1 MITYEGKYTTADV
14 MTDEI
19 DVETANQIN
28 HFIND
33 QSFTGPVKIMPD
45 CHYGKGAV
53 IGFTMPLGDRVIPE
67 TIGVDIACGL
77 RTVILE
83 CDRAALEGFKTRE
96 FDSKIRKLIKV
107 GNKVYDKPVV
117 NIERKLP
124 WEKINMVAGLMTVK
138 LNDKLGA
145 SFKSP
150 KLNFEYFKSMCKRI
164 GEDPWY
170 AQCSCGSLGSGNH
183 MAELGYSDDAELGY
197 ISVHSGS
204 RHLGLMVAK
213 YWQNTAAERASNKGK
228 DSYFDSVKAI
238 QLNFPRSEWESRIHE
253 LKDSPKVSKGLEWL
267 EGEDMLNYLYD
278 SIICYH
284 FALASRAYMADV
296 IIEALDV
303 AKFGADSKIK
313 VKDCIDTV
321 HNYISPY
328 DLIIRKGAVSA
339 HANGE
344 ILVIPLNMED
354 GILICEGLGNP
365 DWNFSAPHG
374 AGRLMSRTQAK
385 EHLNQEEA
393 KESMKSK
400 GIFSSV
406 LPKDELKGAY
416 KSSQMIIDS
425 IAPTARIMF
434 HMKPII
440 NFKGG

>member
-53 IGFTMPLGDRVIPE
+53 IGFTMPLGDRLSPNLV
-67 TIGVDIACGL
+67 GVDIACGL
-77 RTVILE
+77 RTILLR
-83 CDRAALEGFKTRE
+83 CDRETIEEFKTQE
-96 FDSKIRKLIKV
+96 FDSKIRKLIKM

-117 NIERKLP
+117 NIERRIDWRVLSKVGA
-124 WEKINMVAGLMTVK
+124 IMTRS
-138 LNDKLGA
+138 LNERFGTDFKA
-145 SFKSP
+145 PTFSFS
-150 KLNFEYFKSMCKRI
+150 YFGKMCKRV

-238 QLNFPRSEWESRIHE
+238 QLNFPREKWESQIQGLRE
-253 LKDSPKVSKGLEWL
+253 QPKISKGLEWL
-267 EGEDMLNYLYD
+267 EGEDMFGYLCD
-278 SIICYH
+278 SIICYF
-284 FALASRAYMADV
+284 FAMASRTYMAETILSTIGYPKFGDHPNIEIMN
-296 IIEALDV
+296 IIE
-303 AKFGADSKIK
+303 
-313 VKDCIDTV
+313 TV
-321 HNYISPY
+321 HNYINPL

-354 GILICEGLGNP
+354 GILVCEGLGNP

-393 KESMKSK
+393 KESMESK

-416 KSSQMIIDS
+416 KSSQMIIDA
-425 IAPTARIMF
+425 IGPTARIML

-440 NFKGG
+440 NFKGN